1 MEGVLG
7 EGAGAEGQNP
17 HLPLWWDHLQWADGA
32 REKSVLSG
40 AVAAFVRYVISP
52 CFAEPWDGHVSP
64 CQASILMV
72 TARSDVTFLQS
83 NARDESTVCIWQS
96 PVPSCFNPK
105 LRSDVLPLLHS
116 APRPSENGSE
126 YQKPVVDTPVIS
138 RPSHQ
143 WGTFPTTQ
151 AAGRPRQVC
160 REVPS
165 TANKDQDILSWR
177 SARPNL
183 QRLVQP
189 R

>member
-1 MEGVLG
+1 M
-7 EGAGAEGQNP
+7 A
-17 HLPLWWDHLQWADGA
+17 
-32 REKSVLSG
+32 
-40 AVAAFVRYVISP
+40 
-52 CFAEPWDGHVSP
+52 
-64 CQASILMV
+64 

-116 APRPSENGSE
+116 ALRPSENGSE
-126 YQKPVVDTPVIS
+126 YQKPVVDTPAIS

-143 WGTFPTTQ
+143 WRTFPTTQ
-151 AAGRPRQVC
+151 PAGRPAGRPRQVC

-183 QRLVQP
+183 
-189 R
+189 